1 MSRPPLVKLF
11 SPDWWRVAGYA
22 IALMVTIAAV
32 VTGMVNGAFYQIWY
46 LLGFLVVFQWTMNV
60 VFRFLTELEER
71 WRAERLKPW
80 NPDPPEDPDKGE
92 SDSS

>member
-32 VTGMVNGAFYQIWY
+32 VTGMVNGAFTQIWY
-46 LLGFLVVFQWTMNV
+46 LLGFLVVFNLTMNATI
-60 VFRFLTELEER
+60 RFLSDLEEKNR
-71 WRAERLKPW
+71 RERMKPW
-80 NPDPPEDPDKGE
+80 DPPD
-92 SDSS
+92 DSS